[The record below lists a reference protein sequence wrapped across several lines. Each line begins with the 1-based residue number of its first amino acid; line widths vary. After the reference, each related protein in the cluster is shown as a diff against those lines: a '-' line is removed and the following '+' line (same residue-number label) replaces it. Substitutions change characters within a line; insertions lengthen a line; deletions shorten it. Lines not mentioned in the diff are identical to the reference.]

1 MTGAFL
7 VFLAYQ
13 VFFIHSVSLTP
24 PSPNQKKNN
33 PKNQKQDKM
42 MVSSRKTSSSHIYDK
57 FWKR

>member
-13 VFFIHSVSLTP
+13 VFIHSLSLTP
-24 PSPNQKKNN
+24 PPPNQKKNN

-42 MVSSRKTSSSHIYDK
+42 MVSSRKTLIKSYL
-57 FWKR
+57 

>member
-13 VFFIHSVSLTP
+13 VFIHSLSLTP
-24 PSPNQKKNN
+24 PPPNQKKNN